1 MVLKALWSSLGLL
14 LGALGGLLGA
24 LLGLQID
31 QKGLARFGSFA
42 LWALLGLSLVSFSC
56 SGVLL
61 LASSSFSFFE
71 VVSYPRLESLGVD
84 FELPR

>member
-1 MVLKALWSSLGLL
+1 MVLKTFWGPLGLL

-31 QKGLARFGSFA
+31 PKGLPRSDPFA
-42 LWALLGLSLVSFSC
+42 LWALLGLSLVYLSC
-56 SGVLL
+56 FGVLL
-61 LASSSFSFFE
+61 LASSSSSFFE
-71 VVSYPRLESLGVD
+71 IVSYPLLGLLRVD